1 MKKIILVLSLT
12 LFLCSCGA
20 SKSHFEKTMNNTYIG
35 MTIMEFN
42 KFAKNKEL
50 VSMKEGVTVYLL
62 KQYNWYDHDG
72 ADGTLANYRYFYF
85 IDNKL
90 TQMDKGERATDLKIK
105 IEN

>member
-1 MKKIILVLSLT
+1 MRKLILAFVLT
-12 LFLCSCGA
+12 LFTYSCGS
-20 SKSHFEKTMNNTYIG
+20 SKSQFDNTMSNTYIG
-35 MTIMEFN
+35 MTIQEFN

-50 VSMKEGVTVYLL
+50 VSMKESITVYLL

-85 IDNKL
+85 KDNKL
-90 TQMDKGERATDLKIK
+90 IQMDRGEKATDLKIK

>member
-1 MKKIILVLSLT
+1 MKKIILLLSLT
-12 LFLCSCGA
+12 LFLYSCGA
-20 SKSHFEKTMNNTYIG
+20 SKSNFEKTMNNAYIG

-50 VSMKEGVTVYLL
+50 VSMKEGVSVYLL

-85 IDNKL
+85 EDNKL
-90 TQMDKGERATDLKIK
+90 IQMDRGQRATDLRIK
-105 IEN
+105 IDK

>member
-12 LFLCSCGA
+12 LFLCCCGA

-105 IEN
+105 IEK